1 MELVKE
7 ELLVMLTLSCTLFY
21 RVNLWQ
27 LFLNTM
33 IVQKV
38 FVEESSV
45 CQNYKL

>member
-7 ELLVMLTLSCTLFY
+7 ELFVMLTLSCTLFY

-33 IVQKV
+33 IAQKV